1 MTDGTDETTPL
12 RSVTFKL
19 SADDI
24 GRLRYLAQRRY
35 PGDRNVMAR
44 TLRDV
49 IREAYTRAK
58 RQAEREAEREE
69 SGK

>member
-1 MTDGTDETTPL
+1 MSDDHNESGDTAPL

-19 SADDI
+19 SAEDI

-49 IREAYTRAK
+49 IREAYTRVK
-58 RQAEREAEREE
+58 RQADREE